1 MTEAKRGFWR
11 RRWWQVLLV
20 LLAIFLAASWIA
32 ARIAASRIEPY
43 ARERF
48 IAYLEE
54 RFHANVEIGELD
66 ASLPI
71 DDPYKFITSKG
82 RGTRLNLFAKDV
94 KVSQT
99 GLEDL
104 PPLLE
109 WKDLKVVVDFPS
121 LFEDTVYVKHVALT
135 GFRFTVPPKGRRPAL
150 AAHRPAPGDSTSG
163 EQPAEG
169 QKRAPKVILEEIVA
183 DGMNL
188 TILSSNPA
196 KAPLAFDMK
205 RLRLFG
211 ATPGAPLRYEADLT
225 NPKPPGVVHSIGH
238 FGPYVTGE
246 PGDTPLDGTFTF
258 DNADLSVFKG
268 IRGIL
273 HSKGNFSGQL
283 NRIIADG
290 IAETPEFGL
299 SYSKNTVKLVTKYH
313 AIIDGTNGNTELRPV
328 EATIGSTTLV
338 CDGSVERFPGE
349 NGKTVGLKV
358 TAKDGD
364 LRDILLLAMKNDQVP
379 LRGRIGLDIDL
390 KVPPGKGQYADR
402 LLVTGKFK
410 LSEGHFTNKDTQAKL
425 NDMSSRALGN
435 PTEPPSENVATDFDG
450 NFRLQDRVLH
460 LSNLRFFIPGAA
472 VQLNGTFNLASDDLD
487 FHGTLRTDA
496 KLSQMMKTRWKRWV
510 LKPVDPFFSKGGA
523 GAQFNIAITGNRENP
538 KFGLD
543 R

>member
-1 MTEAKRGFWR
+1 MKETKPGFWR
-11 RRWWQVLLV
+11 RRWWQALLV
-20 LLAIFLAASWIA
+20 LLGLLVAASWVA

-48 IAYLEE
+48 IAYLED

-71 DDPYKFITSKG
+71 DDPYKFLVSKG
-82 RGTRLNLFAKDV
+82 RGSRLNLVVKDV
-94 KVSQT
+94 KVSQS

-104 PPLLE
+104 PPLLQ
-109 WKDLKVVVDFPS
+109 WKTLKVVVDFPS
-121 LFEDTVYVKHVALT
+121 MFEDTVNVKHVALT
-135 GFRFTVPPKGRRPAL
+135 GFRFTVPPKGRRPSL
-150 AAHRPAPGDSTSG
+150 KPRDAAPAGAPSGNQPDDGKKRPP
-163 EQPAEG
+163 
-169 QKRAPKVILEEIVA
+169 RVILEEIVA

-188 TILSSNPA
+188 TVLSSNPA
-196 KAPLAFDMK
+196 KAPLEFDMR

-211 ATPGAPLRYEADLT
+211 AAPGAPMRYEADLT
-225 NPKPPGVVHSIGH
+225 NPKPPGVVHSAGH
-238 FGPYVTGE
+238 FGPYAAGE
-246 PGDTPLDGTFTF
+246 PGDSPLDGDFTF
-258 DNADLSVFKG
+258 EKADLSVFKG

-273 HSKGNFSGQL
+273 SSKGTFSGQL
-283 NRIIADG
+283 NRIVADG

-328 EATIGSTTLV
+328 EATIGSTKLI

-349 NGKTVGLKV
+349 NGKTVALKV
-358 TAKDGD
+358 SAKDGN
-364 LRDILLLAMKNDQVP
+364 LRDILLLAMKDDRLP
-379 LRGRIGLDIDL
+379 LRGKIGLNIDL
-390 KVPPGKGQYADR
+390 KVPPGSGPYADR
-402 LLVTGKFK
+402 LLVTGKFN
-410 LSEGHFTNKDTQAKL
+410 LHDGQFTSKETQAKL
-425 NDMSSRALGN
+425 SEMSGRALGR
-435 PTEPPSENVATDFDG
+435 PTEPPDENVTTDFDG
-450 NFRLQDRVLH
+450 DFRLSDRVLH
-460 LSNLRFFIPGAA
+460 LSRLRFFIPGAA

-510 LKPVDPFFSKGGA
+510 LKPVDPFFSKDGA
-523 GAQFNIAITGNRENP
+523 GAQFNIAITGSRANP